1 MSSTKFGQR
10 FDMQALS
17 HHEKDALPG
26 AVRDRTE
33 HSGSSLGV
41 SIGVIVAC
49 SCLFV
54 FIVLVVA
61 IRLRRYVQQILCI

>member
-1 MSSTKFGQR
+1 
-10 FDMQALS
+10 MQALS